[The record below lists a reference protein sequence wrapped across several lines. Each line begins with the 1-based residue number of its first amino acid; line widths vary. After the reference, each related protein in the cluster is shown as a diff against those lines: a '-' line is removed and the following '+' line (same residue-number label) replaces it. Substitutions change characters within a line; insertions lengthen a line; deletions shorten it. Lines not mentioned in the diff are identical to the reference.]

1 MLIYIAVPTTGWI
14 RHELAQCLRQI
25 SHDTRYELLFPEA
38 NPLTRPSPCARHW
51 IINGFLDCGADYL
64 LMMDS
69 DAVPYSNP
77 LDLVELDLDIVAM
90 ACPIWR
96 PGAVPPIVLNARPL
110 DDSKRIIDSRS
121 DGPLLE
127 VAQVSTSVI
136 LIARRVL
143 EHPDMRNPFGFQ
155 YNEDGITAVDDDVT
169 FYRKA
174 RDAGFRVWVS
184 LEHICGHMKEVD
196 IAYMHSAVKEWR

>member
-1 MLIYIAVPTTGWI
+1 VLVYIAVPSTGWI
-14 RHELAQCLRQI
+14 RQELAECLRQI
-25 SHDTRYELLFPEA
+25 SHDTRYQLLFPEA

-69 DAVPYSNP
+69 DAVPYTNP
-77 LDLVELDLDIVAM
+77 LDLVELDLDVVAM

-110 DDSKRIIDSRS
+110 DDSKKVIDSRS

-136 LIARRVL
+136 LVARR
-143 EHPDMRNPFGFQ
+143 
-155 YNEDGITAVDDDVT
+155 
-169 FYRKA
+169 
-174 RDAGFRVWVS
+174 
-184 LEHICGHMKEVD
+184 C
-196 IAYMHSAVKEWR
+196 WRWRRSRPASSWWRGGCWSIPTCTTRSPLSTTRMA